1 MLYNYKMIEYT
12 LNFLVYFFQ
21 LDANRIIIGYSK
33 LTGVIYNSIY

>member
-21 LDANRIIIGYSK
+21 LDAIGYSK

>member
-1 MLYNYKMIEYT
+1 MLYNYKMIVYT

-33 LTGVIYNSIY
+33 LTGVIYDGIY